1 MVSNSR
7 IVMLHGWCSLLATIV
22 LTLFVFSCVPSSID
36 TASTTLVRASEGY
49 SEILELSKQLN
60 TTSDTATAEMVI
72 DKSKSFIKTHPKY
85 DKVDKIYFILGSVLV
100 EFDSPEEGIAV
111 LEELIRYYP
120 LAPSVEPSL
129 LNLGIAYDK
138 LSRHDKADETYYKLI
153 NNSKYNNGQ
162 YAKTAQ
168 TLLETQISDR
178 KGSLDGLS
186 DASTSTNFIDKKAI
200 DFQVVDLNG
209 ETLSLEKYRGKIVLL
224 DFWATWCGPCL
235 AEMPFVKSTYQKYKN
250 QNFEIIGIS
259 SDQDLNQLTTYL
271 ETNGITWPQYYDN
284 GNQIS
289 NLYQVQAI
297 PTTYLIDNK
306 GIIRYANLRGN
317 ALENAVRQLVLET
330 NSPYLEK

>member
-7 IVMLHGWCSLLATIV
+7 IVMLHGWCSLLALIV
-22 LTLFVFSCVPSSID
+22 LTLFAFSCVPSSID

-138 LSRHDKADETYYKLI
+138 LSMHDKADETYYKLI

-162 YAKTAQ
+162 YAKTAK
-168 TLLETQISDR
+168 TLLETDISDR

-259 SDQDLNQLTTYL
+259 LDQDLNQLTTYL

-284 GNQIS
+284 GDQIS

-317 ALENAVRQLVLET
+317 ALENAVRQLVLEI